1 MTSESNILPRFLQL
15 QKGLFASLKLKE
27 VLDSSITLF
36 AEMAGGAK
44 VAVFLCDNESTCFKL
59 MAAKGYSDGSLDQ
72 LKVVPFALDSLL
84 KQVHQKRGPIAC
96 PDAASAPDFSATVM
110 RREASQGQ
118 IALPLVSA
126 NLLVGAVLLEVNNA
140 QLLTFV
146 DFLKEVSD
154 LVATAIS
161 NSILFGRSEYER
173 ERLSTLYKTSC
184 ALNSSA
190 LEMGQVLKI
199 AADTALVLGN
209 TPTCAILLLD
219 QDQSSFQLAAFKGL
233 DAASLSE
240 FDMSYS
246 KSIAGSCLRS
256 NQTEMYG
263 DGQREPF
270 GMPRS
275 INGRPFATVLAIPLR
290 HAERKIGVL
299 EVFSTESRA
308 FHREHIDLLESLS
321 SQVSTALNIALSH
334 ESSATSSVQDAHT
347 GLANRVHFESLLVK
361 ELERSSRHSHEL
373 SLLLVDID
381 HLCQINE
388 MLGQMKGDDAIKHVA
403 NTIRAALRDIDVPSR
418 YGGEEFAIMLPE
430 TARANA
436 TEVAERLRATLRQTP
451 APGIGLI
458 TVSIGVASFP
468 GNADNANG
476 LIHDAEQALNV
487 AKYEGRDRVRTALT
501 GSFAEGGD
509 LSWEDLASK
518 AKMTVISERQA
529 RLQSRLT
536 ATPEYATWLAKP
548 GSLVGKKKGG

>member
-1 MTSESNILPRFLQL
+1 MPSCLLLWTF
-15 QKGLFASLKLKE
+15 
-27 VLDSSITLF
+27 
-36 AEMAGGAK
+36 
-44 VAVFLCDNESTCFKL
+44 ST
-59 MAAKGYSDGSLDQ
+59 
-72 LKVVPFALDSLL
+72 
-84 KQVHQKRGPIAC
+84 H
-96 PDAASAPDFSATVM
+96 
-110 RREASQGQ
+110 
-118 IALPLVSA
+118 
-126 NLLVGAVLLEVNNA
+126 
-140 QLLTFV
+140 
-146 DFLKEVSD
+146 VSD

-161 NSILFGRSEYER
+161 NSILFGRSNTNR

-233 DAASLSE
+233 DATSLSE
-240 FDMSYS
+240 FEMSYS

-347 GLANRVHFESLLVK
+347 GHLAPNLWRKTHD
-361 ELERSSRHSHEL
+361 SR
-373 SLLLVDID
+373 
-381 HLCQINE
+381 Q
-388 MLGQMKGDDAIKHVA
+388 
-403 NTIRAALRDIDVPSR
+403 
-418 YGGEEFAIMLPE
+418 Y
-430 TARANA
+430 
-436 TEVAERLRATLRQTP
+436 
-451 APGIGLI
+451 
-458 TVSIGVASFP
+458 
-468 GNADNANG
+468 
-476 LIHDAEQALNV
+476 
-487 AKYEGRDRVRTALT
+487 
-501 GSFAEGGD
+501 
-509 LSWEDLASK
+509 
-518 AKMTVISERQA
+518 
-529 RLQSRLT
+529 
-536 ATPEYATWLAKP
+536 
-548 GSLVGKKKGG
+548 